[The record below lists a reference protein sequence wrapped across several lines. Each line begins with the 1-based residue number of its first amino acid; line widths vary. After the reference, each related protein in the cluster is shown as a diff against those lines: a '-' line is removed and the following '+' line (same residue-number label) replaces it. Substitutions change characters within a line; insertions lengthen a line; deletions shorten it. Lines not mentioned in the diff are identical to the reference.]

1 MRRSY
6 HTFLSLAYPAPRR
19 FCFMKSTFSAS
30 LTLFLLSPAL
40 AGLLAACS
48 GGASSEAD
56 AAAPPAAP
64 AAPANPDQV
73 TISAAQ
79 AKAAGITL
87 GGFTRQNM
95 ASEVLANG
103 VIDVPPQNMVAISAV
118 LGGYVQQV
126 KVLPG
131 QFVKKGAVVA
141 VLRHPDYLKLQQ
153 DYLQSRARARFLA
166 QDLERQRILDVED
179 VGAKRKLQQAQ
190 ADYAT
195 EQAAVSSLAAQLA
208 QLNLSASRLATS
220 SQIQPTV
227 TLTTPLAGYVKT
239 VAINPGQ
246 FVNPQDVLVEV
257 VDRSDLHLQ
266 LKVFERDIA
275 RVQVGQPILFTVPS
289 RQTAGEILRAR
300 VFLVGKAFDDNARTV
315 TVHAHLEGRDAETL
329 LPGQYVAA
337 RIQTAGRR
345 VRTLPDE
352 AIIQAGE
359 LSYAFVQ
366 TAVTD
371 STATFRRL
379 KIKPGPTAHGD
390 VAVTLLEPVPDTTR
404 LVQRGAYFLD
414 AERGK
419 GQGGE
424 E

>member
-1 MRRSY
+1 MKF
-6 HTFLSLAYPAPRR
+6 FLSSP
-19 FCFMKSTFSAS
+19 
-30 LTLFLLSPAL
+30 LTLFLLTSML
-40 AGLLAACS
+40 AGLVAGCGGDSAAKT
-48 GGASSEAD
+48 EPVQ
-56 AAAPPAAP
+56 APIATAH
-64 AAPANPDQV
+64 PDQV

-87 GGFTRQNM
+87 GGFARQNM

-103 VIDVPPQNMVAISAV
+103 VIDVPPQNMVSISAV

-153 DYLQSRARARFLA
+153 DYLQSRTRVQFLA

-195 EQAAVSSLAAQLA
+195 EQAAMRSLAAQLA
-208 QLNLSASRLATS
+208 QLNLSAERLAAS
-220 SQIQPTV
+220 GHIQPTV
-227 TLTTPLAGYVKT
+227 ALTTPLAGYVKT
-239 VAINPGQ
+239 VGINPGQ

-275 RVQVGQPILFTVPS
+275 RVQLDQLILFTVPS
-289 RQTAGEILRAR
+289 RQTASEILRAR
-300 VFLVGKAFDDNARTV
+300 VFLVGKAFDTDARTV

-359 LSYAFVQ
+359 LSYAYVQ
-366 TAVTD
+366 TATTD
-371 STATFRRL
+371 TTATFRRV
-379 KIKPGPTAHGD
+379 KVKPGPTAHGD
-390 VAVTLLEPVPDTTR
+390 VAVTPLESVADTTR

-414 AERGK
+414 AERAK
-419 GQGGE
+419 GQGDE

>member
-1 MRRSY
+1 MNFS
-6 HTFLSLAYPAPRR
+6 FSFPRP
-19 FCFMKSTFSAS
+19 
-30 LTLFLLSPAL
+30 LFLLTPLL
-40 AGLLAACS
+40 AGLLAGCGSDSAAKTEPAK
-48 GGASSEAD
+48 ASV
-56 AAAPPAAP
+56 
-64 AAPANPDQV
+64 APANADQV

-79 AKAAGITL
+79 VKAAGITL

-103 VIDVPPQNMVAISAV
+103 VIDVPPQNMVSISAV

-131 QFVKKGAVVA
+131 QFMKKGTVVA

-153 DYLQSRARARFLA
+153 DYLQSRARVQFLT

-179 VGAKRKLQQAQ
+179 VGAKRKLQQAR

-195 EQAAVSSLAAQLA
+195 EQAAVRSLAAQLT
-208 QLNLSASRLATS
+208 QLNISPSRLAAS
-220 SQIQPTV
+220 GQIQPTV

-239 VAINPGQ
+239 VSINPGQ
-246 FVNPQDVLVEV
+246 FVNPADVLVEV

-275 RVQVGQPILFTVPS
+275 RVQLGQPILFTVPS

-315 TVHAHLEGRDAETL
+315 TVHAHLEGNDAETL

-345 VRTLPDE
+345 VRTLPEE

-359 LSYAFVQ
+359 LSYAYVQ
-366 TAVTD
+366 TAATD
-371 STATFRRL
+371 STATFRRV
-379 KIKPGPTAHGD
+379 KIKPNATAHGD
-390 VAVTLLEPVPDTTR
+390 VAVTPLEAVPDTAR

-414 AERGK
+414 AERAK
-419 GQGGE
+419 GAE
-424 E
+424 

>member
-1 MRRSY
+1 M
-6 HTFLSLAYPAPRR
+6 
-19 FCFMKSTFSAS
+19 
-30 LTLFLLSPAL
+30 LTLMLT
-40 AGLLAACS
+40 GLLTGCGDSAAKT
-48 GGASSEAD
+48 E
-56 AAAPPAAP
+56 PVNAP
-64 AAPANPDQV
+64 AASVHPDQV

-87 GGFTRQNM
+87 GGFSRQNM

-103 VIDVPPQNMVAISAV
+103 VIDVPPQNMVSISAV

-141 VLRHPDYLKLQQ
+141 VLRHPDYLKVQQ
-153 DYLQSRARARFLA
+153 DYLQSRARVQFLT

-195 EQAAVSSLAAQLA
+195 EQAAVRSLAAQLT
-208 QLNLSASRLATS
+208 QLNISPSRLAAS
-220 SQIQPTV
+220 GQIQPTV
-227 TLTTPLAGYVKT
+227 ALTTPLAGYVKT
-239 VAINPGQ
+239 VGINPGQ

-275 RVQVGQPILFTVPS
+275 RVQLGQPILFTVPS

-315 TVHAHLEGRDAETL
+315 TVHAHLEGRAAETL

-337 RIQTAGRR
+337 RIQTAGQR
-345 VRTLPDE
+345 VRTLPEE

-359 LSYAFVQ
+359 LSYAYAQ
-366 TAVTD
+366 TAATD
-371 STATFRRL
+371 STATFRRV
-379 KIKPGPTAHGD
+379 KIKPGAAAHGD
-390 VAVTLLEPVPDTTR
+390 VAVTPLEAVPDTTR
-404 LVQRGAYFLD
+404 LVQRGTYFLD

-419 GQGGE
+419 GQADE